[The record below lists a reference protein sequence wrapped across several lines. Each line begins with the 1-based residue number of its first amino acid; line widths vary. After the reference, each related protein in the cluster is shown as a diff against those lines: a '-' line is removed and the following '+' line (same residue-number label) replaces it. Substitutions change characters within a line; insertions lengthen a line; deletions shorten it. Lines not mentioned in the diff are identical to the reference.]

1 MKGVST
7 IRVFGSL
14 LMGCLLTVA
23 LGCGDGEDSEGGSV
37 DVGGDEPADAAMM
50 DTTGPDDSD
59 SGEEDDGGISEDTV
73 ADASDTGANASA
85 DTGADTS
92 PDAGGSRD
100 VSTGPPGE
108 CEHATLEFEI
118 QQQQADRE
126 QAGPARLAVYWF
138 QFNDNLSNAAPQ
150 IVYDEQ
156 LDPSADSS
164 VSIPVHTLT
173 QPRQRT
179 TICDRAAECTDAAA
193 CPCRSGPEFG
203 FARVA
208 VVRDGNDDGQIDAS
222 ELQDPDNARGVG
234 DMILGWAAQDHTQS
248 ETPGIIASEMDQGC
262 EPYEVIRDDTET
274 FDSLSI
280 DSFTTV
286 FDLLVCAGPG
296 NTCELPF
303 PDLS

>member
-1 MKGVST
+1 MKGVAT

-23 LGCGDGEDSEGGSV
+23 LGCGDGENSEGGSV
-37 DVGGDEPADAAMM
+37 DVGGDEPADAAVT
-50 DTTGPDDSD
+50 DTAGGDDGE
-59 SGEEDDGGISEDTV
+59 SGEQDDGGISEDTV
-73 ADASDTGANASA
+73 ADTSDTGSNGSD

-92 PDAGGSRD
+92 SDTEGSQD
-100 VSTGPPGE
+100 VSSGPPGE
-108 CEHATLEFEI
+108 CQHATLEFEI
-118 QQQQADRE
+118 QEQQPDQE
-126 QAGPARLAVYWF
+126 KAGPARLAVYWF
-138 QFNDNLSNAAPQ
+138 QLNDDLSNAGPQ

-193 CPCRSGPEFG
+193 CPCRSGPVFG

-234 DMILGWAAQDHTQS
+234 DMILGWAAQDYTQG
-248 ETPGIIASEMDQGC
+248 ETPGIIASEMEQGC
-262 EPYEVIRDDTET
+262 EPYEVVRDESEM

-286 FDLLVCAGPG
+286 FDLPVCAGPG
-296 NTCELPF
+296 NTCELPL
-303 PDLS
+303 PELS

>member
-1 MKGVST
+1 ML
-7 IRVFGSL
+7 GSL
-14 LMGCLLTVA
+14 LMGGLLTVA
-23 LGCGDGEDSEGGSV
+23 VGCGDGEDGDGGSG
-37 DVGGDEPADAAMM
+37 DAGGNQPADAAVT
-50 DTTGPDDSD
+50 DTTEPDDSE
-59 SGEEDDGGISEDTV
+59 SGEEDDGGISEDAV
-73 ADASDTGANASA
+73 ADTSDTGSNGSD

-92 PDAGGSRD
+92 SDTEGSRD
-100 VSTGPPGE
+100 VSSGPPGE

-118 QQQQADRE
+118 QQQQPDQE

-138 QFNDNLSNAAPQ
+138 QLDDNLSNAAPQ

-222 ELQDPDNARGVG
+222 ELQDPDDARGVG
-234 DMILGWAAQDHTQS
+234 EMILGWAAQNYTQS

-286 FDLLVCAGPG
+286 FELLVCAGPG